1 MELNTDKVMISQD
14 QLEMMR
20 FDASRSE
27 RSTTAAVVST
37 AVMVGAAVA
46 VGYVVYSDVKDG
58 RDHRARM
65 EKMHD
70 EHDDL
75 KRRIAEL
82 TKKKDA

>member
-1 MELNTDKVMISQD
+1 MELATGKVMISQD
-14 QLEMMR
+14 HLEMMR

-46 VGYVVYSDVKDG
+46 VGYVVYADLKDG
-58 RDHRARM
+58 KDHKDRM
-65 EKMHD
+65 AKMAD

>member
-1 MELNTDKVMISQD
+1 MELSNSKVMISQD

-46 VGYVVYSDVKDG
+46 VGYVVYADLKEG
-58 RDHRARM
+58 NDHSNRM
-65 EKMHD
+65 AGMRM

>member
-1 MELNTDKVMISQD
+1 MELATGKVMISQD
-14 QLEMMR
+14 HLEMMR

>member
-1 MELNTDKVMISQD
+1 MELNTGKVMISQD

-58 RDHRARM
+58 RDHRVRM
-65 EKMHD
+65 EKMHN

>member
-1 MELNTDKVMISQD
+1 MELNTGKVMISQD
-14 QLEMMR
+14 HLEMMR

-27 RSTTAAVVST
+27 RSTTAEVVST

>member
-1 MELNTDKVMISQD
+1 MELNTGKVMISQD

-46 VGYVVYSDVKDG
+46 VGYVVYSDIKDG

>member
-1 MELNTDKVMISQD
+1 MELNTGKVMISQD

-58 RDHRARM
+58 QDHRARM
-65 EKMHD
+65 EKMHN

>member
-1 MELNTDKVMISQD
+1 MELNTGKVMISQD

-65 EKMHD
+65 EKMYN